1 MKSLS
6 FKAVAPIVIGLAI
19 WLLPVPEGLT
29 QAAWSYF
36 ALFVAVVATLIL
48 EPIPAAAAGFIGV
61 TLAAALLLVPANPPA
76 PPKAA
81 PAQTVQA
88 KPAEAP
94 KAAEPAAVT
103 GPAEKATQAGPA
115 EAAPAPQQA
124 ETPKAPPVK
133 PADAIRWAL
142 SGFSNGTVWLI
153 FIAFMFAMGYDKT
166 GLGKRIALLL
176 VKGLGKKTLGL
187 GYAVAFA
194 DLALAPFMP
203 SNTARSGG
211 TIFPIIKNIPGLYG
225 STPDNEPRKIGGY
238 LMWTALAT
246 TCVTSSMFITALAP
260 NLLALQL
267 AEKTA
272 KITFAWGDWFMNFL
286 PVGVILFALTPWLA
300 YLVYPPAMKESA
312 GASKWAGDEL
322 TKMGPVGAKEWTML
336 GIAVAALVFWIVGA
350 GFIDATTVAMGALS
364 LMLLAKVI
372 SWDDLL
378 SNKQAWNVLIWF
390 GTLVAL
396 ADGLGKVGFLTW
408 FATKAAAAMAGF
420 SPLALVVGLVAVFF
434 LVHYLFASLTAHTTA
449 LLPVFLAS
457 ALGVP
462 GVPMKALTF
471 LLCASLGLMGI
482 ITPFATGPS
491 PIYYGSGYIK
501 PKDFW
506 LLGLVFG
513 LVYLAVFLGVG
524 VPWFQMLN
532 P

>member
-1 MKSLS
+1 MKSLP
-6 FKAVAPIVIGLAI
+6 FKAITPIVIGLII
-19 WLLPVPEGLT
+19 WLLPVPAGLT
-29 QAAWSYF
+29 QAAWTYF
-36 ALFVAVVATLIL
+36 ALFVTVVATLIL

-61 TLAAALLLVPANPPA
+61 TLAAALLLVPASPPA
-76 PPKAA
+76 PPKAPAAQTAQAASTGAPRPAEPAVAGA
-81 PAQTVQA
+81 PAAPATPA
-88 KPAEAP
+88 AAPKPAEVLKSP
-94 KAAEPAAVT
+94 LVT
-103 GPAEKATQAGPA
+103 
-115 EAAPAPQQA
+115 
-124 ETPKAPPVK
+124 
-133 PADAIRWAL
+133 PADSIRWAL

-166 GLGKRIALLL
+166 GLGKRIALML
-176 VKGLGKKTLGL
+176 VKVLGKKTLGL

-238 LMWTALAT
+238 LMWVALAT

-272 KITFAWGDWFMNFL
+272 KITFSWGAWFMNFL
-286 PVGVILFALTPWLA
+286 PVGVILFAIVPYLA
-300 YLVYPPAMKESA
+300 YKIYPPTMKESA
-312 GASKWAGDEL
+312 GAAKWAGDEL
-322 TKMGPVGAKEWTML
+322 AKMGSVCAKEWTML

-350 GFIDATTVAMGALS
+350 DFIDATTVAMGALS
-364 LMLLAKVI
+364 LMLLTQVI
-372 SWDDLL
+372 TWEDLL
-378 SNKQAWNVLIWF
+378 SNKSAWNVLVWF

-408 FATKAAAAMAGF
+408 FATHAAAAMAGF
-420 SPLALVVGLVAVFF
+420 SPVALVVGLVVVFY

-457 ALGVP
+457 AMGVP
-462 GVPMKALTF
+462 GVSMKALTF

-506 LLGLVFG
+506 FS
-513 LVYLAVFLGVG
+513 A
-524 VPWFQMLN
+524 
-532 P
+532 